1 MSGRLFWT
9 HTYSKPTYHQ
19 NIENCIHNLKLKGLQ
34 KETLTAMKRRLY
46 TLSKQCDINNPY
58 EVLELIANAKWK
70 NSTKNLMARY
80 YNHYIKSIGKKWDKP
95 KYATEERYPYIPTEQ
110 EIDQLIAASPTKY
123 ATALLTLKE
132 TGIRT
137 DELMKLQWTDINT
150 ERKTINIT
158 PSKRSNPRILPISDK
173 LIALLNKNPRD
184 QQKTFTMSKH
194 SLQYSYYRIRKRIS
208 TKVSNPKLMKI
219 TLHTFRHWK
228 ATMEYH
234 KTKDVIHVKQIL
246 GHKTIN
252 CTMLYINIE
261 QALFL
266 QETDEWVCKVATNT
280 NEAKTLIE
288 SGFDYVTEIDGTKL
302 FRKRK

>member
-1 MSGRLFWT
+1 MSQ
-9 HTYSKPTYHQ
+9 PTTE

-34 KETLTAMKRRLY
+34 KETLIAMKRRLY

-70 NSTKNLMARY
+70 NSTKNLIARY
-80 YNHYIKSIGKKWDKP
+80 YDHYAKSIGKNWSKP
-95 KYATEERYPYIPTEQ
+95 KYAQEERFPYIPTEQ
-110 EIDQLIAASPTKY
+110 EIDQLIAVSPTKY

-173 LIALLNKNPRD
+173 LIALLNKMPRT
-184 QQKTFTMSKH
+184 QQKIFTMSKH
-194 SLQYSYYRIRKRIS
+194 SIQYSYYRIRKRIS
-208 TKVSNPKLMKI
+208 TKLSNPNLMKI

-266 QETDEWVCKVATNT
+266 QETDEWTTIVTHDI
-280 NEAKTLIE
+280 NEEIKAINA
-288 SGFDYVTEIDGTKL
+288 GFQLVRTINETTAIYK
-302 FRKRK
+302 KRK